1 MSRNK
6 LLYFNIFKNRT
17 KDELLI
23 ELNVPECDSFQD
35 DLIRLIVISILDLL
49 SLRAK
54 RGNLLQILFFFNK
67 SDLTLSVFYEILKF

>member
-54 RGNLLQILFFFNK
+54 RGHLLQILFFFNK